1 MRDEIKAGIIILASL
16 FILSAAIILVG
27 GSQFYQKFD
36 TYYVMVMNAAG
47 IETGSQVRLG
57 GVKIGRVVRIN
68 APDGP
73 GKPISIEI
81 GIKRGTTLYKGT
93 KAFITQIGFVG
104 DIYMLL
110 TIDKTLNETIKP
122 GSVIPSEEQV
132 QFNEIMAKAVALSGS
147 VDDLIRDINKIF
159 SERNIKEI
167 EKLFEN
173 SNKAIV
179 TGSANIEKIA
189 NALKG
194 TTDKIEHVLGE
205 ISGIVTDNKGEV
217 ALILK
222 KAREDIEKAGDMIR
236 AIEETVRTVD
246 RTTKSVDGAI
256 NLQSQNLDNL
266 FTTLNNTTEDLQ
278 DLLQEIK
285 NKPWSFIYR
294 GSKEKEE

>member
-27 GSQFYQKFD
+27 GSQFFQKFD

-93 KAFITQIGFVG
+93 KAFITQLGFVG

-110 TIDKTLNETIKP
+110 AIDKTLNEIIRP

-132 QFNEIMAKAVALSGS
+132 QFNEIMAKAAALSGS
-147 VDDLIRDINKIF
+147 VDDLIRDMNKIF
-159 SERNIKEI
+159 SKRNIKEI

-189 NALKG
+189 SALKG
-194 TTDKIEHVLGE
+194 TTDKIEQVLGE

>member
-36 TYYVMVMNAAG
+36 TYYVMLMNAAG
-47 IETGSQVRLG
+47 LETGSQVRLG
-57 GVKIGRVVRIN
+57 GVKIGRVVKISP
-68 APDGP
+68 PDGP
-73 GKPISIEI
+73 GKPISIEV
-81 GIKRGTTLYKGT
+81 GIKRGTSLYKGT
-93 KAFITQIGFVG
+93 KAFVTQIGFVG

-110 TIDKTLNETIKP
+110 AIDKTSNELIKP

-173 SNKAIV
+173 SNKGIV

>member
-36 TYYVMVMNAAG
+36 TYYVMLMNAAG
-47 IETGSQVRLG
+47 LETGSQVRLG
-57 GVKIGRVVRIN
+57 GVKIGRVVKISP
-68 APDGP
+68 PDGP
-73 GKPISIEI
+73 GKPISIEV
-81 GIKRGTTLYKGT
+81 GIKRGTSLYKGT
-93 KAFITQIGFVG
+93 KAFVTQIGFVG

-110 TIDKTLNETIKP
+110 AIDKTSNELIKP

-173 SNKAIV
+173 SNRAIV

-189 NALKG
+189 SALKG

>member
-1 MRDEIKAGIIILASL
+1 MRDEIKAGIIIIASL
-16 FILSAAIILVG
+16 LILSAAIILIG

-36 TYYVMVMNAAG
+36 TYFVMVINAAG
-47 IETGSQVRLG
+47 LETGSQVRLG
-57 GVKIGRVVRIN
+57 GVKIGRVVKIN

-110 TIDKTLNETIKP
+110 AIDKTSNETIKP

-132 QFNEIMAKAVALSGS
+132 QFNEIMAKTVKLSGS
-147 VDDLIRDINKIF
+147 VDGLIKDINKIF

-189 NALKG
+189 NTLKG
-194 TTDKIEHVLGE
+194 TTDKIEHVLNE

-222 KAREDIEKAGDMIR
+222 KAREDIEKAGDMIK

-246 RTTKSVDGAI
+246 KTTKAVDGAI

-266 FTTLNNTTEDLQ
+266 FTTLNNTTKDLQ
-278 DLLQEIK
+278 DLLQEKK
-285 NKPWSFIYR
+285 NKPWSFIYKE
-294 GSKEKEE
+294 GKEKEE

>member
-1 MRDEIKAGIIILASL
+1 LRDEIKAGLIIIISL
-16 FILSAAIILVG
+16 LILSISIILIG

-47 IETGSQVRLG
+47 LETGSQVRLG
-57 GVKIGRVVRIN
+57 GVKIGRVVKISP
-68 APDGP
+68 PDGP
-73 GKPISIEI
+73 GKPISIEV
-81 GIKRGTTLYKGT
+81 GIKRGTSLYKGT
-93 KAFITQIGFVG
+93 KAFVTQIGFVG

-110 TIDKTLNETIKP
+110 AIDKTSNEIIKP
-122 GSVIPSEEQV
+122 GAVIPSEEQV
-132 QFNEIMAKAVALSGS
+132 QFNEIMAKAVELSGS
-147 VDDLIRDINKIF
+147 VDGLIKDINKIF

-173 SNKAIV
+173 TNKAIV
-179 TGSANIEKIA
+179 TGSANIEKVA

-194 TTDKIEHVLGE
+194 TTDKIEGVLNE
-205 ISGIVTDNKGEV
+205 IEGIVKDNKGEV

-222 KAREDIEKAGDMIR
+222 KAREDMEKAGDMIK
-236 AIEETVRTVD
+236 AIEETAKTVD
-246 RTTKSVDGAI
+246 RTTRSVDGAI

-285 NKPWSFIYR
+285 NKPWSFIYKE
-294 GSKEKEE
+294 GTEKEE

>member
-16 FILSAAIILVG
+16 FILSAVIILVG

-110 TIDKTLNETIKP
+110 AIDKTLNETIKP

-189 NALKG
+189 SALKG

-285 NKPWSFIYR
+285 NKPWSFIYG

>member
-16 FILSAAIILVG
+16 LILSAAIILVG

-93 KAFITQIGFVG
+93 RAFITQIGFVG

-110 TIDKTLNETIKP
+110 TIDKTLNEIIRP

-132 QFNEIMAKAVALSGS
+132 QFNEIMSKAIALSGS

-159 SERNIKEI
+159 SKRNIKEI
-167 EKLFEN
+167 EKLFAN

-194 TTDKIEHVLGE
+194 TTDKIEQVLNE

-246 RTTKSVDGAI
+246 RTAKSVDGAI

>member
-1 MRDEIKAGIIILASL
+1 LRDEIKAGIIILASL

-27 GSQFYQKFD
+27 GSQFFQKFD

-57 GVKIGRVVRIN
+57 GVKIGRVVRIS

-110 TIDKTLNETIKP
+110 AIDKTLNETIKP

-147 VDDLIRDINKIF
+147 VDDLVRDINKIF
-159 SERNIKEI
+159 SKRNIKEI

-179 TGSANIEKIA
+179 TGSVNIEKIA
-189 NALKG
+189 SALKG
-194 TTDKIEHVLGE
+194 TTDKIEQVLGE

-294 GSKEKEE
+294 GSKEKEK

>member
-110 TIDKTLNETIKP
+110 AIDKTLNETIKP

-189 NALKG
+189 SALKG

-285 NKPWSFIYR
+285 NKPWSFIYG

>member
-27 GSQFYQKFD
+27 GSQFFQKFD

-57 GVKIGRVVRIN
+57 GVKIGRVVRIS

-110 TIDKTLNETIKP
+110 AIDKTLNETIKP

-147 VDDLIRDINKIF
+147 VDDLVRDINKIF
-159 SERNIKEI
+159 SKRNIKEI

-179 TGSANIEKIA
+179 TGSVNIEKIA
-189 NALKG
+189 SALKG
-194 TTDKIEHVLGE
+194 TTDKIEQVLGE

-294 GSKEKEE
+294 GSKEKEK

>member
-16 FILSAAIILVG
+16 FMLSAAIILVG

-36 TYYVMVMNAAG
+36 TYYVMLMNAAG
-47 IETGSQVRLG
+47 LETGSQVRLG
-57 GVKIGRVVRIN
+57 GVKIGRVVKISP
-68 APDGP
+68 PDGP
-73 GKPISIEI
+73 GKPISIEV
-81 GIKRGTTLYKGT
+81 GIKRGTSLYKGT
-93 KAFITQIGFVG
+93 KAFVTQIGFVG

-110 TIDKTLNETIKP
+110 AIDKTSNELIKP

-173 SNKAIV
+173 SNRAIV